1 MIEER
6 RWLGSK
12 THDIHG
18 GGGQISTIKWKKNLI
33 AWANQKVRLTDRWID
48 RQIDRWTDRQID
60 RQTDK
65 LTDRQS
71 AD

>member
-33 AWANQKVRLTDRWID
+33 AWANQKVREREKVMEDVCT
-48 RQIDRWTDRQID
+48 
-60 RQTDK
+60 K
-65 LTDRQS
+65 S
-71 AD
+71 